1 MGTTTTTIS
10 TDQTLTTL
18 VNVFTVA
25 PEAQQSLVDL
35 LVTAT
40 ENVMA
45 HRPGFVSANIHA
57 SLDGTRVTNYAQWST
72 EEDFQTMLSDPDAR
86 EHSQPSTPSR
96 APSRISTAW
105 SRSTTA
111 RPAAVPPRPKPHP
124 RSGGRP
130 WAGRGRAARTT
141 QARVCG

>member
-10 TDQTLTTL
+10 TDQSLTTL

-40 ENVMA
+40 EDVMA

-86 EHSQPSTPSR
+86 EHF
-96 APSRISTAW
+96 TAVNTIA
-105 SRSTTA
+105 SA
-111 RPAAVPPRPKPHP
+111 EPHLY
-124 RSGGRP
+124 
-130 WAGRGRAARTT
+130 
-141 QARVCG
+141 RVESVHHS